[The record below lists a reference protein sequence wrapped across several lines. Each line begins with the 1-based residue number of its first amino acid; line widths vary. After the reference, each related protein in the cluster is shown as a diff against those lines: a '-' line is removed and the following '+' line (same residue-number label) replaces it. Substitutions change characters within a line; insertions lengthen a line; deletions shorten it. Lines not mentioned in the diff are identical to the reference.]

1 MVRKMPRCLACEI
14 HVLFRVVLRFS
25 KDAVKRD
32 EHLKTL
38 INLPKWF
45 SVRGMPAFSRFDD
58 TFKITWLGTKYHTVV
73 TLVIDAKLPNVQKK
87 TIQGVVNTIKGL
99 INGDDLEEGFI
110 EVHECSDII
119 DLLPDAKGGVV
130 CRVKRKK

>member
-1 MVRKMPRCLACEI
+1 MPRCLACEI

-32 EHLKTL
+32 EHLKAL
-38 INLPKWF
+38 INLPKRF
-45 SVRGMPAFSRFDD
+45 SVAFSRLDD
-58 TFKITWLGTKYHTVV
+58 VSVV
-73 TLVIDAKLPNVQKK
+73 ALVIDAKLPNMQKK
-87 TIQGVVNTIKGL
+87 TIQGVVNTIKVL
-99 INGDDLEEGFI
+99 IKGDDLEEGFI

-130 CRVKRKK
+130 CRVKKKK